1 MEKVNNLSQIGLINF
16 KSYSEYML
24 LGQLLIDLLIIC
36 FDEIK
41 KKLESETNIIKF
53 IYLYRDW
60 FHKILYDRE
69 EIAKI
74 ELGEQKK
81 NLYYNFYLNLL
92 IKENPEIINYTYSLD
107 FIKAINKERKKTLQK
122 HKLIMFSKII
132 VDLIDNYRETDE
144 YNENE
149 ERVELEEIKKE
160 NIQIIKNNIEAF
172 KEIDLNL
179 NKDDILKK
187 KIDEI
192 YFDVINALIS
202 SKKIEDFEYSSN
214 LLEQLDLQNINLTKT
229 IFDGLMNGQNYI
241 KDYEINNAEDLND
254 ERKINFYYLFLKF
267 IFKNSIYIYNFPFLL
282 KTKKLFLELLK
293 QDKTK
298 QLKENKKIEFIVS
311 KILDSKILDSKY
323 NSLKYYESNNENN
336 YGNINE
342 ILKFYEE
349 FLFEV
354 KIEDIK
360 KIKDIIKIK
369 KSDNEKYLKDY
380 DKDKKINERIPI
392 IKYNYNFENKG
403 NFRNEKI
410 CQKTVLDNF
419 EMIKEKKIEKE
430 FGEMI
435 VKENN
440 KKILSKILEDYFIN
454 FLKEYSNN
462 NNINISETL
471 INENENKNIENSN
484 KIVNEI
490 NNYQYNKPFENEVK
504 SKNNINCKSL
514 ESNKS
519 LITREFST
527 VKNEKKLNDVG
538 PAINNRKENL
548 TFDILKKCSIKFH
561 TNVKGE
567 EPYIIYDEIL
577 CGEHNIKID
586 YIKFLKNKY
595 DFEHYQQR
603 NELEENYLK
612 LFYFLKEIEN
622 RIDNEFIFNYKLKI
636 KLDIRKEDVKNNSDP
651 TYNISCLYTFY
662 DPINNL
668 PHKFKDENIL
678 INGTNS
684 LNQGFQLMLYQ
695 INSEYYKNLKYQ
707 EFDITYKLESSSI
720 SACLL
725 EPDLSR
731 TNDKNSIFESI
742 KMIGQYINY
751 RTEAFETR
759 NQYILSINIDI
770 IDNKK
775 SEYFNDTISCIF
787 QSKITEIY

>member
-1 MEKVNNLSQIGLINF
+1 
-16 KSYSEYML
+16 
-24 LGQLLIDLLIIC
+24 
-36 FDEIK
+36 
-41 KKLESETNIIKF
+41 
-53 IYLYRDW
+53 
-60 FHKILYDRE
+60 
-69 EIAKI
+69 
-74 ELGEQKK
+74 
-81 NLYYNFYLNLL
+81 
-92 IKENPEIINYTYSLD
+92 
-107 FIKAINKERKKTLQK
+107 
-122 HKLIMFSKII
+122 MFSKII

-160 NIQIIKNNIEAF
+160 NIQIIKNNIEVF

-179 NKDDILKK
+179 NKIDILEK

-192 YFDVINALIS
+192 YFDIINALIS

-282 KTKKLFLELLK
+282 KTKKLFIELLK
-293 QDKTK
+293 QDKIK
-298 QLKENKKIEFIVS
+298 QLKENQKIEFIV
-311 KILDSKILDSKY
+311 SKILDSKY

-380 DKDKKINERIPI
+380 DKDKKINERIPV
-392 IKYNYNFENKG
+392 IKLNYNLENKV
-403 NFRNEKI
+403 NFRNEKN
-410 CQKTVLDNF
+410 CQKAILDNF

-435 VKENN
+435 VIINN
-440 KKILSKILEDYFIN
+440 V
-454 FLKEYSNN
+454 KEYSNN
-462 NNINISETL
+462 NNINISEIL
-471 INENENKNIENSN
+471 INENENKNIENIN

-577 CGEHNIKID
+577 CG
-586 YIKFLKNKY
+586 
-595 DFEHYQQR
+595 
-603 NELEENYLK
+603 
-612 LFYFLKEIEN
+612 
-622 RIDNEFIFNYKLKI
+622 
-636 KLDIRKEDVKNNSDP
+636 
-651 TYNISCLYTFY
+651 
-662 DPINNL
+662 
-668 PHKFKDENIL
+668 
-678 INGTNS
+678 
-684 LNQGFQLMLYQ
+684 
-695 INSEYYKNLKYQ
+695 
-707 EFDITYKLESSSI
+707 
-720 SACLL
+720 
-725 EPDLSR
+725 
-731 TNDKNSIFESI
+731 
-742 KMIGQYINY
+742 
-751 RTEAFETR
+751 
-759 NQYILSINIDI
+759 
-770 IDNKK
+770 
-775 SEYFNDTISCIF
+775 
-787 QSKITEIY
+787 